1 MTQLLK
7 QQLNRAQQ
15 VMKHQADKKRSF
27 RQFQEGEWVFLKLQ
41 PYIQSFVAKRA
52 NHKLSFKYF
61 GPYKIISRVGQVA
74 YKLQLPSGSAI
85 HRVFHVSQLKSSKGF
100 KQSVQQQLP
109 SPTANIQ
116 FPAEVLDT
124 RVTRKGNRI
133 VSQLLVRWSDSAAAD
148 ATWEYEAAL
157 KQRSPNALTWGQVK
171 FQGEGLVNSPATASS
186 PTTVVPEELQNP
198 QVQRAARVRKPN
210 IRVTGP
216 EWAM

>member
-124 RVTRKGNRI
+124 RVTRK
-133 VSQLLVRWSDSAAAD
+133 
-148 ATWEYEAAL
+148 AL

>member
-1 MTQLLK
+1 M
-7 QQLNRAQQ
+7 
-15 VMKHQADKKRSF
+15 
-27 RQFQEGEWVFLKLQ
+27 
-41 PYIQSFVAKRA
+41 
-52 NHKLSFKYF
+52 
-61 GPYKIISRVGQVA
+61 
-74 YKLQLPSGSAI
+74 
-85 HRVFHVSQLKSSKGF
+85 SQLKSSKGF

-109 SPTANIQ
+109 SPTATIQ

-148 ATWEYEAAL
+148 ATWEHKAEL

-171 FQGEGLVNSPATASS
+171 FQGKGLVNSPATA
-186 PTTVVPEELQNP
+186 VPEELQNP
-198 QVQRAARVRKPN
+198 QVQRAARVRKPT